1 MPNVRTV
8 NNFEKYLWDNIL
20 SAETL
25 RQWAGKLHFCLFVCK
40 AIFGKY
46 PYLGRCFSIEPSS
59 VGWRVKRNLTFWIL
73 RNLLPQ
79 LLLDVQ
85 FTVEF
90 NAIMVDCWWNSNYK
104 PIQFEIIAIHISWE
118 CNDDAVNFQEIH
130 LLWRYFVDSINVI
143 GTYNAGRNFTLFSF
157 ENNKALYS
165 TAQWVQ
171 LSEFNAQML

>member
-1 MPNVRTV
+1 MRQYFISRDSETV
-8 NNFEKYLWDNIL
+8 SRKIAFSI
-20 SAETL
+20 
-25 RQWAGKLHFCLFVCK
+25 VCK

-59 VGWRVKRNLTFWIL
+59 VGWRVKRNLPFWIR
-73 RNLLPQ
+73 RNVLPQ

-118 CNDDAVNFQEIH
+118 CNNDAVNFQEIH
-130 LLWRYFVDSINVI
+130 LLWRYFVDIINKI
-143 GTYNAGRNFTLFSF
+143 GTYNAGRNFTWFSF
-157 ENNKALYS
+157 ENNKAL
-165 TAQWVQ
+165 
-171 LSEFNAQML
+171 